1 MSGGTTIATGLICSF
16 RNGFSAKRD
25 RAMRPQRPARL
36 AELEGIP
43 ELEFTADARD
53 LASRFLAESAIP
65 AKSLDD
71 AIHVAIATVNGMD
84 FLATWNC
91 RHIVNAQI
99 MKRLVRI
106 ARGQGIRC
114 PFFAPPN
121 N

>member
-1 MSGGTTIATGLICSF
+1 
-16 RNGFSAKRD
+16 
-25 RAMRPQRPARL
+25 
-36 AELEGIP
+36 LEGIP

>member
-1 MSGGTTIATGLICSF
+1 
-16 RNGFSAKRD
+16 
-25 RAMRPQRPARL
+25 
-36 AELEGIP
+36 LEGIP

-91 RHIVNAQI
+91 RHIVNAQG
-99 MKRLVRI
+99 RRV
-106 ARGQGIRC
+106 
-114 PFFAPPN
+114 FAAHSLHPRTIN
-121 N
+121 GKLNLW